1 VVVVIVV
8 TVPNLP
14 DSIASTRSLGAA
26 VAELVILF
34 YALETLSVAARL
46 RWRWLSGAAAVFLFA
61 LVVRAVV

>member
-1 VVVVIVV
+1 
-8 TVPNLP
+8 
-14 DSIASTRSLGAA
+14 